1 MKGISKPQADRC
13 PCFEGTCCLRLQ
25 ARSPCISPAD
35 YAVLTSP
42 KAVIVTL
49 PW

>member
-1 MKGISKPQADRC
+1 MKGIKKRQADIYQ
-13 PCFEGTCCLRLQ
+13 CFEGTCCLRLQ
-25 ARSPCISPAD
+25 ARSPCISPVDHAM
-35 YAVLTSP
+35 LTSP